1 MSLNYGFGLYEYD
14 ETSRKN
20 WNEKFNK
27 LSKEDQNFYHNYLP
41 WIMLFVDICDV
52 TEEMIPHISA
62 RLKAVNPDM
71 YSDVCEKYTNKTEKG
86 LDEYLKKFIG
96 FSTNVLTISR
106 KDFIKKITSRLE
118 AKIPELKVKKRY

>member
-41 WIMLFVDICDV
+41 WIMLFVDIHNV

-62 RLKAVNPDM
+62 RLKAVNPGM
-71 YSDVCEKYTNKTEKG
+71 YSDVCEKYTNKTKKG

-118 AKIPELKVKKRY
+118 AEIPELKVKKRY